1 MVIMT
6 FIISNTLVLAL
17 NWFNQPDWML
27 PVLAT
32 LNFTFNIIFAVEAVL
47 KIIAMKS
54 QYFRDAWNIFDFVIV
69 VLTQIFLVLEVTN
82 ILSGVGS
89 STTIL
94 RALRIGRILRLIKRA
109 VQLQIIFYTIIDSI
123 AALGSLGLLLL
134 IFFFMFAVIG
144 SSIFGFAKIGEP

>member
-1 MVIMT
+1 
-6 FIISNTLVLAL
+6 
-17 NWFNQPDWML
+17 ML